1 MFVVCLVKER
11 IHTQT
16 ILWVGSIEFIVR
28 PSDNMARL
36 QQRRKCNSRDAD
48 NDESQRGD
56 DDANGGEIGDSEKH
70 EVDVGNPQYD
80 GRNPSHPLDVHLR
93 AIFFAGGVV
102 AGYPP
107 VGFACSNQYSQN
119 E

>member
-1 MFVVCLVKER
+1 MFLF
-11 IHTQT
+11 QSP
-16 ILWVGSIEFIVR
+16 SIFPLNLFCAGGGKDGE
-28 PSDNMARL
+28 D
-36 QQRRKCNSRDAD
+36 DAD
-48 NDESQRGD
+48 DDENQRGD

-80 GRNPSHPLDVHLR
+80 GRDPSHPLDVHLR
-93 AIFFAGGVV
+93 TLFFAGGVV

>member
-1 MFVVCLVKER
+1 MFLF
-11 IHTQT
+11 QSP
-16 ILWVGSIEFIVR
+16 SIFPLNLFCAGGGKDGE
-28 PSDNMARL
+28 D
-36 QQRRKCNSRDAD
+36 DAD
-48 NDESQRGD
+48 DDENQRGD
-56 DDANGGEIGDSEKH
+56 DDANGGEIGDGEKH

-80 GRNPSHPLDVHLR
+80 GRDPSHPLDVHLR
-93 AIFFAGGVV
+93 TLFFAGGVV